1 MRTAIGAIA
10 AVTLVAGTLAGAAAK
25 QASEATL
32 IANERA
38 LYEALAKGDAERFR
52 TLTLPAGFWATPS
65 GFVPIDR
72 LVAGGLSVFELPRY
86 SLENPRVVWTEG
98 NSALVLYLRTGG
110 GRFGDRPFAAMTLA
124 STLWT
129 KRDGKWLAVYHQESE
144 DVP

>member
-1 MRTAIGAIA
+1 MGVLGAMT
-10 AVTLVAGTLAGAAAK
+10 VVASTLAGTASK
-25 QASEATL
+25 QASETTL

-65 GFVPIDR
+65 GFVPMGP
-72 LVAGGLSVFELPRY
+72 LAGGLRAFELPKV

-98 NSALVLYLRTGG
+98 NSALVLYVRTGG
-110 GRFGDRPFAAMTLA
+110 GSYDQRSFAPMTLA

-129 KRDGKWLAVYHQESE
+129 KRAGKWVAVYHQESE
-144 DVP
+144 DTP